1 MVRIMAGWNV
11 PSGDISDSV
20 VFEDEIWTAFNYF
33 FSDSCRKNTTYKY
46 GFLKSIP
53 DNLFSVE
60 PTSRGLELS
69 FQ

>member
-1 MVRIMAGWNV
+1 MAGWNV

-46 GFLKSIP
+46 GFLKSSLIICFLS
-53 DNLFSVE
+53 NQLVE
-60 PTSRGLELS
+60 DWN
-69 FQ
+69 